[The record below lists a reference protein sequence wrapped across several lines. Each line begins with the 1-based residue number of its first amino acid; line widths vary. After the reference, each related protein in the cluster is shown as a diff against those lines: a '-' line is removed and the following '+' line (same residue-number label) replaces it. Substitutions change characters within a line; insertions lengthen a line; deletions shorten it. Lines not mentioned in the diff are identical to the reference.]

1 MFINPLRG
9 LNMRKICIRAKR
21 KIVSYYFI
29 LYGVLLCN
37 ICFANTSTDPLAT
50 SIKPQVAALFGSGST
65 VAYCIYIAEI
75 VLGSVAYVRSK
86 NLLLLL
92 GVPILM
98 LFTHAMFTYIGG

>member
-1 MFINPLRG
+1 MK
-9 LNMRKICIRAKR
+9 KIVIDAKR
-21 KIVSYYFI
+21 KIVSLLFT
-29 LYGVLLCN
+29 LYGMLLCSH
-37 ICFANTSTDPLAT
+37 CFASTSTDPLAV
-50 SIKPQVAALFGSGST
+50 SVKPQVAALFGSGST